1 MLWSSPCL
9 RVFLMNKVLTS
20 LDTLLISTTPC
31 VTSMTPLRRLHW
43 ENRIL
48 WLYQYSFIPTRI
60 KRSTRCFRVFCI
72 VLLRYLEPIPPGF
85 FPLTTQSTTKLFHNL
100 IGYIQ
105 NSIQSIRSCDVL
117 TNQMFVYSLVE
128 TIPRLHDQET
138 HSWSKTFRILT
149 FSLPNCIFFSLLPIL

>member
-20 LDTLLISTTPC
+20 LDTLLISTIPC

-60 KRSTRCFRVFCI
+60 KRSIRCFRVFCI
-72 VLLRYLEPIPPGF
+72 VLLRWLEFIPVA

-105 NSIQSIRSCDVL
+105 NNIQSFRLCDVL
-117 TNQMFVYSLVE
+117 TNQMFVYSLVA
-128 TIPRLHDQET
+128 TIPRLHGHQT
-138 HSWSKTFRILT
+138 HSWKIFRILT
-149 FSLPNCIFFSLLPIL
+149 FSLLDCIFFSFLPIL